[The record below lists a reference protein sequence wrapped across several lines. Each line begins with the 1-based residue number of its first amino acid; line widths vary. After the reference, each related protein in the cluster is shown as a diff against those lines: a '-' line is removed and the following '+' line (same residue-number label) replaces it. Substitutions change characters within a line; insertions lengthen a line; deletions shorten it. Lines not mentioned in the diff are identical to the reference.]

1 MNDLRL
7 AWPRMIRR
15 FVGWIFSSNAGSP
28 VSTETAPLNL
38 QGATVEGRTSA
49 PIPSHPT
56 RTLWL
61 LGALHALTHIYHIAL
76 VPLYLPIQRELGLE
90 SVEQATFLQTLL
102 MLAYFV
108 PSYGMGILADR
119 LNRRWL
125 LTFGLVVNG
134 LGFVGLALAPDFQW
148 ALASVFIAGIGGS
161 FYHPSATAM
170 IARLFPTGTGRA
182 LGLVGI
188 GAGVGFFLSPIYTG
202 WRAEISGW
210 RAPVLELGLLG
221 VAMAALFFVLAG
233 PQASDDP
240 PARTGRAVPMFPTRA
255 LWMAFIMASIL
266 FGLRDFAGTGMG
278 SLSSLFM
285 QKVHGF
291 GLHETGL
298 TISSIFLA
306 AVISNPFFGG
316 LSDRGR
322 IRWTCFVLG
331 IAAFLVAGFPHVPP
345 QWFVPVFAMY
355 GFFFMASYPM
365 IEAALMESV
374 PDAVRG
380 RVYGF
385 FITVGGLI
393 GNLSHWRVG
402 EQVNA
407 MGPAANEAEQYF
419 PSYTAL
425 ALLIVLSLL
434 GLPCLHAIRKHER
447 LADKR
452 PASAD
457 IT

>member
-1 MNDLRL
+1 MNHTD
-7 AWPRMIRR
+7 P
-15 FVGWIFSSNAGSP
+15 SSGTAGLELSSP
-28 VSTETAPLNL
+28 H
-38 QGATVEGRTSA
+38 
-49 PIPSHPT
+49 HPT

-61 LGALHALTHIYHIAL
+61 LGLLHAFTHIYHVAL
-76 VPLYLPIQRELGLE
+76 VPLYLPIQHDLNLT
-90 SVEQATFLQTLL
+90 SVDQATFLQTLL

-108 PSYGMGILADR
+108 PSYAMGILADR
-119 LNRRWL
+119 LDRRL
-125 LTFGLVVNG
+125 LLSLGLAING
-134 LGFVGLALAPDFQW
+134 FGFVGLALAPNFAW
-148 ALASVFIAGIGGS
+148 ALASVFLAGVGGS

-170 IARLFPTGTGRA
+170 IARLFPIGTGRA

-188 GAGVGFFLSPIYTG
+188 GAGAGFFISPIYTG
-202 WRAEISGW
+202 WRAEMSGW

-221 VAMAALFFVLAG
+221 IGIAVLFHVLAD
-233 PQASDDP
+233 PQSSNAPTPHAAS
-240 PARTGRAVPMFPTRA
+240 RVPMFPTRT
-255 LWMAFIMASIL
+255 LWVWFVGASIL
-266 FGLRDFAGTGMG
+266 FGLRDFAGSGMG

-285 QKVHGF
+285 QKVHQF

-298 TISSIFLA
+298 TLSAIFLA

-331 IAAFLVAGFPHVPP
+331 VAALLVAWFPHVPP
-345 QWFVPVFAMY
+345 QWFVPVFALY

-393 GNLSHWRVG
+393 GNLSHWQVG
-402 EQVNA
+402 QKVNA
-407 MGPAANEAEQYF
+407 MGFSPHFAHNYF
-419 PSYTAL
+419 PIYTGL
-425 ALLIVLSLL
+425 ALLIVVSLG
-434 GLPCLHAIRKHER
+434 GLPCLHAIRKREAT
-447 LADKR
+447 LAR
-452 PASAD
+452 
-457 IT
+457 IFHG

>member
-1 MNDLRL
+1 MNVL
-7 AWPRMIRR
+7 
-15 FVGWIFSSNAGSP
+15 
-28 VSTETAPLNL
+28 STDDAQPSTFDVQPA
-38 QGATVEGRTSA
+38 
-49 PIPSHPT
+49 IPPHPA

-61 LGALHALTHIYHIAL
+61 LGVLHAFTHIYHVAL
-76 VPLYLPIQRELGLE
+76 VPLYLPIQRDLALGG
-90 SVEQATFLQTLL
+90 VEQATLLQTVL

-108 PSYGMGILADR
+108 PSYAMGILADR
-119 LNRRWL
+119 FDRRL
-125 LTFGLVVNG
+125 LLSFGLALNG
-134 LGFVGLALAPDFQW
+134 LGFVALAMAPNFAW
-148 ALASVFIAGIGGS
+148 AFASVFVAGIGGS

-170 IARLFPTGTGRA
+170 IARLFPIGTGRA

-188 GAGVGFFLSPIYTG
+188 GAGAGFFVSPIYTG
-202 WRAEISGW
+202 WRAEMSGW

-221 VAMAALFFVLAG
+221 MAIAAAFYLLARS
-233 PQASDDP
+233 PATHAP
-240 PARTGRAVPMFPTRA
+240 PSRSATRTPMFPTRTLWFWFA
-255 LWMAFIMASIL
+255 LASIL

-298 TISSIFLA
+298 TLSAIFLA

-322 IRWTCFVLG
+322 MRWTCFVLG
-331 IAAFLVAGFPHVPP
+331 VAALLVAWFPHIPP
-345 QWFVPVFAMY
+345 QWFVPVFALY

-393 GNLSHWRVG
+393 GNLSHWQVG
-402 EQVNA
+402 ERVHA
-407 MGPAANEAEQYF
+407 MGQSTHQANDYF
-419 PSYTAL
+419 PIYTTL
-425 ALLIVLSLL
+425 ALLILVSLA
-434 GLPCLHAIRKHER
+434 GLPCLHAIRKREAI
-447 LADKR
+447 LAQPH
-452 PASAD
+452 PA
-457 IT
+457 TLYPG

>member
-1 MNDLRL
+1 M
-7 AWPRMIRR
+7 A
-15 FVGWIFSSNAGSP
+15 AGHS
-28 VSTETAPLNL
+28 V
-38 QGATVEGRTSA
+38 
-49 PIPSHPT
+49 

-61 LGALHALTHIYHIAL
+61 LGVLHAFTHIYHVAL
-76 VPLYLPIQRELGLE
+76 VPLYLPIQRDLGLE
-90 SVEQATFLQTLL
+90 SVDQATFLQTLL

-108 PSYGMGILADR
+108 PSYWMGILADR
-119 LNRRWL
+119 LDRRL
-125 LTFGLVVNG
+125 LLSVGLAING
-134 LGFVGLALAPDFQW
+134 LGFVGLAMAPTFSW

-170 IARLFPTGTGRA
+170 IARLFPIGTGRA

-188 GAGVGFFLSPIYTG
+188 GAGAGFFLSPIYTG
-202 WRAEISGW
+202 WRAEMSGW

-221 VAMAALFFVLAG
+221 VAMAALFFALAG
-233 PQASDDP
+233 SQPSPAGPSRPAS
-240 PARTGRAVPMFPTRA
+240 RTTMFPTRI
-255 LWMAFIMASIL
+255 LSVWFVLASVL
-266 FGLRDFAGTGMG
+266 FGLRDFAGSGMG

-285 QKVHGF
+285 QKVHEF

-298 TISSIFLA
+298 TLSAIFLA

-322 IRWTCFVLG
+322 MRWTCFVPG
-331 IAAFLVAGFPHVPP
+331 VAALLVAWFPHVPP
-345 QWFVPVFAMY
+345 QWFVPVFALY

-393 GNLSHWRVG
+393 GNLSHWQVG
-402 EQVNA
+402 ERVNDL
-407 MGPAANEAEQYF
+407 GPAASQAEGYF
-419 PSYTAL
+419 SSYTGL
-425 ALLIVLSLL
+425 ALLILISLA
-434 GLPCLHAIRKHER
+434 GLPCLHAIRKRESVLLHTSSTGGPSCDEAKVKSA
-447 LADKR
+447 ADSTSD
-452 PASAD
+452 PQGSSLHNSAD
-457 IT
+457 PT